1 MGLMGGPWPCPRG
14 GARLST
20 FPGSLCR
27 PFGILP
33 HQVSPYPRNILK
45 SVTWG
50 QAENQDQLLTP
61 LTLCPITEQTVWAP
75 QHSLFMRSRSAVAS
89 V

>member
-1 MGLMGGPWPCPRG
+1 MGLMGGPWSCPRC

-45 SVTWG
+45 PVTCG
-50 QAENQDQLLTP
+50 QAENQDQFLTSLIP
-61 LTLCPITEQTVWAP
+61 CPTDDET
-75 QHSLFMRSRSAVAS
+75 AVGPS
-89 V
+89 STHFS

>member
-1 MGLMGGPWPCPRG
+1 MGLMRGPWPCPRC

-50 QAENQDQLLTP
+50 ASRELTF
-61 LTLCPITEQTVWAP
+61 LILCPTKDEVVVGPGST
-75 QHSLFMRSRSAVAS
+75 HFS
-89 V
+89 